1 MRTDLYSDDT
11 QPVRGWRWVFRQD
24 ERDHGSR
31 D

>member
-11 QPVRGWRWVFRQD
+11 PVRGWRWVWRQD
-24 ERDHGSR
+24 ERDHGGR